1 MAKGSVTLGEVATR
15 ASHIEVACTRCE
27 RRGRYRLARLV
38 ASYGEDFPMTDL
50 GAEIADCPK
59 RHAAITER
67 CDVYFPGLRKIMDPN
82 GETPRSPAQDHGDDD
97 DE

>member
-1 MAKGSVTLGEVATR
+1 
-15 ASHIEVACTRCE
+15 
-27 RRGRYRLARLV
+27 
-38 ASYGEDFPMTDL
+38 MTDL